1 MKNDLDRFIDH
12 LEIARGFSPNTVK
25 AYGYDLTSLLTFL
38 PEKNVTTWSAVTRDL
53 LLDYFSTLKK
63 SKISSAS
70 LQRKAVSFNTFFEY
84 LINNNSLSSNPA
96 RDIVPGRQGRSL
108 PRVLTQQQ
116 VNHLIET
123 ASKSPKTGLRDAAI
137 IETLYSSGLRVS
149 ELAGLK
155 VGQLEGESL
164 RIRGKGNKDR
174 EVYIGKP
181 AYLAIL
187 KYLGSLPKNKQK
199 ADRIFSLGVRSVQ
212 RILEQASALAGLD
225 PAATP
230 HTLRHS
236 YATHLLEGG
245 ADLRTIQ
252 ELLGH
257 SSIATTQIYTH
268 VANEKK
274 RKEYIKAHPRSK
286 IG

>member
-1 MKNDLDRFIDH
+1 MINIIESFLRH
-12 LEIARGFSPNTVK
+12 LSIARGFSSNTVK
-25 AYGYDLTSLLTFL
+25 SYGYDLSSLLSFL
-38 PEKNVTTWSAVTRDL
+38 TKKGITTWSSVSRDH
-53 LLDYFSTLKK
+53 LLDYFAALKK
-63 SKISSAS
+63 QKIKPAS
-70 LQRKAVSFNTFFEY
+70 LQRKAVAFKTFFEY
-84 LINNNSLSSNPA
+84 LQNNNSISANRA
-96 RDIVPGRQGRSL
+96 RDLVPGRQGRSL
-108 PRVLTQQQ
+108 PHVLTIPQ
-116 VNHLIET
+116 VNSLIAA
-123 ASKSPKTGLRDAAI
+123 ASKVPKNGIRDAAI

-149 ELAGLK
+149 ELVNLK
-155 VGQLEGESL
+155 AGQLEGESL

-187 KYLGSLPKNKQK
+187 KYLGSLHQNKQK
-199 ADRIFSLGVRSVQ
+199 ADRIFALGVRSVQ
-212 RILEQASALAGLD
+212 RILNQASSLSGLD

-274 RKEYIKAHPRSK
+274 RREYIKAHPRSK
-286 IG
+286 F